1 MRQEVRRVQS
11 EKHVGTKGLR
21 MCLFLLLLGVMPC
34 AAAWGQETS
43 GQEGVRQKTSEQE
56 IARQEVSE
64 QGENYSQSKLSAWLN
79 QLFDKLSVSK
89 SDTLYAVRNN
99 YRFSIKP
106 RMGISVGIFGF
117 DWKQD
122 GERQE
127 YILNSAPVF
136 KLGANFSYRNLTIG
150 FQRDVERLFKGKQ
163 TNNAEFGASLYGTML
178 GGDYFY
184 SSSNRYTIRSEQDK
198 EWHLRVSCFRS
209 RRLQANGYWVL
220 NHRRFSYPAVFT
232 QSYRQKRSCGSVVL
246 GLSLHAEQLELDTDA
261 LPDELAARLDAS
273 EYAREINYRSLNIGV
288 GYAYNWVLGRRW
300 MLHASMLPTVSTFK
314 RARLKF
320 PEHTEHLSVDKV
332 NVGGIARFG
341 VLWDRSRNFAGF
353 TTVINM
359 NNLGHRP
366 VDISSFYVRNR
377 VFYGVRF

>member
-1 MRQEVRRVQS
+1 MVVPSAARRYALC
-11 EKHVGTKGLR
+11 GG
-21 MCLFLLLLGVMPC
+21 M
-34 AAAWGQETS
+34 GQEA
-43 GQEGVRQKTSEQE
+43 SEQE
-56 IARQEVSE
+56 VVRQEASE
-64 QGENYSQSKLSAWLN
+64 YAESHSKGKLLMWLDH
-79 QLFDKLSVSK
+79 LFDKLSVSK

-220 NHRRFSYPAVFT
+220 NHHRFSYPAVFT

-261 LPDELAARLDAS
+261 LPDELVAR
-273 EYAREINYRSLNIGV
+273 
-288 GYAYNWVLGRRW
+288 
-300 MLHASMLPTVSTFK
+300 LHASMLPTVSTFK

-332 NVGGIARFG
+332 NVGGIARLG

>member
-1 MRQEVRRVQS
+1 MKYISRKSGLLVQ
-11 EKHVGTKGLR
+11 GLC
-21 MCLFLLLLGVMPC
+21 MGLLLLLPGGLPYTAVH
-34 AAAWGQETS
+34 GQEP
-43 GQEGVRQKTSEQE
+43 
-56 IARQEVSE
+56 AR
-64 QGENYSQSKLSAWLN
+64 QSKLPVWLERVFD
-79 QLFDKLSVSK
+79 QLAVSK

-106 RMGISVGIFGF
+106 RVGISVGIFSF
-117 DWKQD
+117 DWKQG

-127 YILNSAPVF
+127 YVLNSAPVC
-136 KLGANFSYRNLTIG
+136 KVGANFSYRNLTIG
-150 FQRDVERLFKGKQ
+150 FQRDVERLFRGKQ

-198 EWHLRVSCFRS
+198 DWHLRTSCFRS

-232 QSYRQKRSCGSVVL
+232 QSYRQKRSCGSVIL
-246 GLSLHAEQLELDTDA
+246 GLSLHAEQLELDADA
-261 LPDELAARLDAS
+261 LPDELADRLDAS
-273 EYAREINYRSLNIGV
+273 EYAREINYRSLNVGV

-300 MLHASMLPTVSTFK
+300 MLHGSMLPSVSTFK

-320 PEHTEHLSVDKV
+320 SGHTDPLSVDQV
-332 NVGGIARFG
+332 NVGGIARLG
-341 VLWDRSRNFAGF
+341 VLWDKSRNFAGF

-359 NNLGHRP
+359 NNLGRTP

>member
-1 MRQEVRRVQS
+1 MKQEVRRVQD
-11 EKHVGTKGLR
+11 EEDAGAKGLR
-21 MCLFLLLLGVMPC
+21 MWLFLLLLGVMPY
-34 AAAWGQETS
+34 AAAWGQEA
-43 GQEGVRQKTSEQE
+43 SEQE
-56 IARQEVSE
+56 VVRQEASE
-64 QGENYSQSKLSAWLN
+64 YAESHSKGKLLMWLDH
-79 QLFDKLSVSK
+79 LFDKLSVSK

-198 EWHLRVSCFRS
+198 EWHLRVSVRDVYRPMDTGYSTITVSPIPPSS
-209 RRLQANGYWVL
+209 RRVISRSGV
-220 NHRRFSYPAVFT
+220 AVASSWGFRCML
-232 QSYRQKRSCGSVVL
+232 SSSNWIPMRCPIIGRSSAC
-246 GLSLHAEQLELDTDA
+246 
-261 LPDELAARLDAS
+261 LDAS
-273 EYAREINYRSLNIGV
+273 YGFHFQACTPEVSGIYRTSVSGQSKCGRNSPFGSAV
-288 GYAYNWVLGRRW
+288 G
-300 MLHASMLPTVSTFK
+300 
-314 RARLKF
+314 
-320 PEHTEHLSVDKV
+320 SVAQLCRIHDC
-332 NVGGIARFG
+332 
-341 VLWDRSRNFAGF
+341 
-353 TTVINM
+353 
-359 NNLGHRP
+359 H
-366 VDISSFYVRNR
+366 
-377 VFYGVRF
+377 